1 MKLRIIVIWHVQL
14 ALMSGKTKTFTLEE
28 FTLSPQK
35 ETGKY
40 LKIGVFVV
48 MQCVL
53 YTQLWRAIVTLWRRW
68 KGLGKAIILRFL
80 WLEEE
85 RVDWTLASF
94 SIKEWHLSIIPW
106 CRESDYKH
114 NFHHKF
120 IRRQSYKATKNLP
133 PKADALSFILHSE
146 YTGFLFVFQFQQL
159 KIGSI
164 CASLLQA
171 LTPHS

>member
-53 YTQLWRAIVTLWRRW
+53 YTQL
-68 KGLGKAIILRFL
+68 
-80 WLEEE
+80 
-85 RVDWTLASF
+85 
-94 SIKEWHLSIIPW
+94 
-106 CRESDYKH
+106 
-114 NFHHKF
+114 
-120 IRRQSYKATKNLP
+120 
-133 PKADALSFILHSE
+133 
-146 YTGFLFVFQFQQL
+146 
-159 KIGSI
+159 
-164 CASLLQA
+164 
-171 LTPHS
+171 